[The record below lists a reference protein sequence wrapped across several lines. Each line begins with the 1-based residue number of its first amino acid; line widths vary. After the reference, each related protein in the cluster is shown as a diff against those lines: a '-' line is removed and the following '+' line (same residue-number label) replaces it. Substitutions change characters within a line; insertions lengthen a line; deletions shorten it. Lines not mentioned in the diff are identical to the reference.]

1 LTIPPSRAISDIRAA
16 PIQQMHLYWLG
27 KCGAREM
34 PSRAAIAP
42 EEIKKLLPYLILVDL
57 EPAPFRIYYRLV
69 GTAVQF
75 RNNLNATGRYLDELG
90 YSTEAEITAT
100 YRDVYEHRRPY
111 FGRANLASRIGHPI
125 TFEYGIW
132 PLSDDG
138 RQVNKC
144 VAMEVY
150 HGISSRAVLRD
161 VIKTD
166 G

>member
-1 LTIPPSRAISDIRAA
+1 MNIPPSKAITDIRAA

-27 KCGAREM
+27 KSGEQQM
-34 PSRAAIAP
+34 PSRAQIAP
-42 EEIKKLLPYLILVDL
+42 EDITKLLPYLILVDL
-57 EPAPFRIYYRLV
+57 EAEPFRIYYRLV
-69 GTAVQF
+69 GTAVQQ
-75 RNNLNATGRYLDELG
+75 RNNRNATGHYLDELS
-90 YSTEAEITAT
+90 YPTAAEITAT
-100 YRDVYEHRRPY
+100 YRWVHDQHQPY

-125 TFEYGIW
+125 IFEYGIW

-161 VIKTD
+161 VLKS
-166 G
+166 